1 MSLSGQPIKEKT
13 FYKYSIGNGREAG
26 SPAFATLVNKSDP
39 RSREIIYIGIGVYL
53 TLYVIFCVLYRNF
66 INVLGRFIDYRL
78 PPAVP
83 IFFFQS
89 FFFLFIHLPQNKY
102 ISHFT
107 FNLMKFT
114 NFNIFSLFLV
124 VTGMFVVTTTTS
136 YSPLSRQ

>member
-89 FFFLFIHLPQNKY
+89 FFFLFIHLP
-102 ISHFT
+102 
-107 FNLMKFT
+107 
-114 NFNIFSLFLV
+114 
-124 VTGMFVVTTTTS
+124 
-136 YSPLSRQ
+136 